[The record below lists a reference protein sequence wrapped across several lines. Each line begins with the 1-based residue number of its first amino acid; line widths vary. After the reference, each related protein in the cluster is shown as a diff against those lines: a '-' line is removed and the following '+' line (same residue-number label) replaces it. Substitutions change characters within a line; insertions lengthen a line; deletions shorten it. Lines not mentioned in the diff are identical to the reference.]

1 MIVQNNGYLKQ
12 NQVLELLNSGASFAI
27 YKTHKNTNIL
37 VKGVNCDNIDLYYAK
52 KDRLPWKT
60 VEGKK
65 VISGTKIFDSNSR
78 IEDLDTSGW
87 NNKNQIIC
95 YEEYYYDYR
104 S

>member
-12 NQVLELLNSGASFAI
+12 KQVIDLLKSGICFAI

-37 VKGVNCDNIDLYYAK
+37 VKGANCDNIDLYYPK

-65 VISGTKIFDSNSR
+65 VISGTKIFDSNSK
-78 IEDLDTSGW
+78 IEDLDTTYW
-87 NNKNQIIC
+87 NNKTQIMS
-95 YEEYYYDYR
+95 YEEYYYNYR

>member
-1 MIVQNNGYLKQ
+1 MIVQNKGYLKQ
-12 NQVLELLNSGASFAI
+12 QQVVELLNSGARFAI

-37 VKGVNCDNIDLYYAK
+37 VKGANCDNIHLYYPK

-60 VEGKK
+60 IEGKK

-87 NNKNQIIC
+87 NNKNQIMS
-95 YEEYYYDYR
+95 YEEYYYDY
-104 S
+104 